1 VEIKCQLDATEV
13 FIAGTILGKNYFAF
27 QDHCY
32 QPDKGVAM
40 GSPLSGTVAEIFLQ
54 HLENSHI
61 NLLKPNDIYICRT
74 AALTS
79 RRYILYIYS
88 TNIQTE
94 YFKHAA

>member
-1 VEIKCQLDATEV
+1 VGIKCQLDATEV
-13 FIAGTILGKNYFAF
+13 FIAGTILGQNYFAF

-61 NLLKPNDIYICRT
+61 KPLLNSKCIT
-74 AALTS
+74 F
-79 RRYILYIYS
+79 YS
-88 TNIQTE
+88 Q
-94 YFKHAA
+94 